1 MEGMAISAVR
11 PWFSID
17 AAMGTD
23 ILYHDTAEQISYCL
37 DHCPYKECINCIG
50 GGTCAKG
57 GRPKGKTYARRKK
70 GDYESLKE
78 MLSLNK
84 TDAEICVALSVSART
99 LRNYKKQL
107 RSEGMCI

>member
-1 MEGMAISAVR
+1 MEELVISAVR

-23 ILYHDTAEQISYCL
+23 ILYHDTAEQISYCI
-37 DHCPYKECINCIG
+37 DHCPYKECVNCLA
-50 GGTCAKG
+50 GTARVEI
-57 GRPKGKTYARRKK
+57 GRPKKYDAERLRKMLR
-70 GDYESLKE
+70 LK
-78 MLSLNK
+78 K

>member
-1 MEGMAISAVR
+1 MEGMVIGAVR

-17 AAMGTD
+17 AAVSMN
-23 ILYHDTAEQISYCL
+23 INYHDTAEQISYCI
-37 DHCPYKECINCIG
+37 DHCPYKECVNCLAGNIK
-50 GGTCAKG
+50 ASI
-57 GRPKGKTYARRKK
+57 GRPKKYDAERLR
-70 GDYESLKE
+70 E
-78 MLSLNK
+78 MLRLKK